1 MNLHRASVQ
10 GFSQYAR
17 QTKPSSEIIVW
28 CVVPWE
34 GGLAGIAP
42 KLRQSRN
49 KCSKLPQSTIKVQ
62 SDSRCPFAV
71 PSHAVPGALALPGH
85 NPKFD
90 DRGLMPVFDL
100 TRSLLASW
108 NWARIRLSDECSVES
123 SSCPSIKAGA
133 SGKCQQADSRDR
145 QE

>member
-1 MNLHRASVQ
+1 M
-10 GFSQYAR
+10 
-17 QTKPSSEIIVW
+17 W

-90 DRGLMPVFDL
+90 DGGLMPVFDL

-108 NWARIRLSDECSVES
+108 NWARIRLSDECSVD
-123 SSCPSIKAGA
+123 PPPAPA
-133 SGKCQQADSRDR
+133 SRLEHPVNASKQIVETVKNNRR
-145 QE
+145 MELV